1 MIGSTAPRAILS
13 TAAAAPTAAAPTVTA
28 IDEVPTDDSDPV
40 FYEAGID
47 YVTVDLLHGDGNH
60 AFASNHVDL
69 VQHMLPSD
77 ATLLIFPG
85 SFNPLHGGHMELV
98 NHAKQVILDKGLVT
112 GGEGN
117 IFAAFELTAVNA
129 DKPALTEEQID
140 RRTMQFFDAQW
151 QQQLKSS
158 FGNCFLL
165 LTKVPLFAQKAQLFA
180 RRDGGTSYFVI
191 GADTARRIVD
201 RKYYDD
207 SDSKMVRVL
216 SDFYSRYNIRFIV
229 GGRLDKELGR
239 FVTMRD
245 LIDDGRIPVG
255 FEDLFLQIPEQ
266 QFRKDISSTEIR
278 ARSGKTM

>member
-1 MIGSTAPRAILS
+1 MIGNTAPRAILS
-13 TAAAAPTAAAPTVTA
+13 TTTTTAAAAHIGTDT
-28 IDEVPTDDSDPV
+28 VPTSHPDGSDAM

-47 YVTVDLLHGDGNH
+47 YVAVDLLHGDGKH

-85 SFNPLHGGHMELV
+85 SFNPLHGGHMELI
-98 NHAKQVILDKGLVT
+98 NHAKQVLLDKGLVT
-112 GGEGN
+112 DGEAS

-151 QQQLKSS
+151 QQQLQSS

-165 LTKVPLFAQKAQLFA
+165 LTKVPLFVQKAQLFA
-180 RRDGGTSYFVI
+180 RRDGGTTYFVI

-255 FEDLFLQIPEQ
+255 FEDLFLQIPEH

-278 ARSGKTM
+278 ARSGKAM